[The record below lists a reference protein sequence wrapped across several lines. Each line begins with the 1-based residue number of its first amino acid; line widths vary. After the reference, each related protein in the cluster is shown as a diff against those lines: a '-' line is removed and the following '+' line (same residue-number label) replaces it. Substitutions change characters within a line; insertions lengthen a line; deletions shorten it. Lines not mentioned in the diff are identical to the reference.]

1 MSTTEHNHS
10 KWITYAP
17 DCPACKERDREQR
30 REQAAVYVAA
40 TLKTKQAIDAAL
52 ERERKRQAIEDA
64 ADIRRMRLDRDAK
77 RKRNSRRGKRGLEA
91 AQWGEGR
98 RRARRTPGFVADVV
112 QMCSNAESEVS
123 E

>member
-1 MSTTEHNHS
+1 MTAPEHNHS
-10 KWITYAP
+10 RYITYSP
-17 DCPACKERDREQR
+17 DCPACQERDN
-30 REQAAVYVAA
+30 EQAAKVVAA

-64 ADIRRMRLDRDAK
+64 ADIRRTRLDRDAK

-98 RRARRTPGFVADVV
+98 RRARRTPGWTAEAD
-112 QMCSNAESEVS
+112 EV